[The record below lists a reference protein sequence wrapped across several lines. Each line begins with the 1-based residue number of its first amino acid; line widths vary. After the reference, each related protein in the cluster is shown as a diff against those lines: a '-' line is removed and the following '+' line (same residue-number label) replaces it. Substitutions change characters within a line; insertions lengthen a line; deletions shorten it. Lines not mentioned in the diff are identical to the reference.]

1 MQPQLEAISPANARV
16 HLSWRGIF
24 IGIKHGV
31 SIVTQ
36 SVKAGRQNMLMR
48 FVTPGCYVLAFCAAC
63 QSLAADNPFGLP
75 APRDES
81 RLGAVMLH
89 GGGHG
94 LSDEFRQEFVRLA
107 GGERARIVLLPS
119 DMCQRGKDADG
130 NLLPDGESAAAYEH
144 RLSLPREYGRWVE
157 LHETGRVADFQFLY
171 RNQEDDPDDARFYD
185 LLEHATGVWA
195 PAYDQAWLP
204 TQFADDYPRRLSR
217 FQRALR
223 EVVARGGVVGGLGG
237 GMASLAETTIDG
249 NAPSG
254 SGWVQADL
262 RFGLA
267 LFDGAVVDQNFDSRA
282 GRLER
287 LTDLLRNGPRLDR
300 LTERPGIDRRTI
312 GLGVERQTALIL
324 SGNTIRALGQG
335 RGHVFLKSNGDR
347 TIAWR
352 TLAADDGPLAIDS
365 TSSAK
370 LADDARR
377 VSDTLCEAPNP
388 FGLPEPLDPSRPGTV
403 LLHGGGNTDAAIE
416 LLPSL
421 AGTTKPRMVH
431 CPAARES
438 CRPSANFERKA
449 LEQRFEHVFAEWR
462 ELETKGRLATLT
474 FLTTSVPDDA
484 RRKEFVRP
492 LRQADA
498 VWFCGGDQRWL
509 TKLFVGE
516 SEPTLFQKAV
526 VDVVRR
532 GGVAGGSSAGLAVM
546 PEVMIE
552 GGQPENGRPAE
563 AKLSRGLG
571 VMKQALA
578 EQHFDARS
586 GRIHRLTS
594 LLRDHRRLADFSPGC
609 CPEKMIGLAVEEDAA
624 LVVRGARLRVVGQ
637 KAAHVFLQEDDPRV
651 VTWHALSPGDEAV
664 IRRGPK
670 GYVLLIDEWEFGE

>member
-1 MQPQLEAISPANARV
+1 
-16 HLSWRGIF
+16 
-24 IGIKHGV
+24 
-31 SIVTQ
+31 
-36 SVKAGRQNMLMR
+36 
-48 FVTPGCYVLAFCAAC
+48 
-63 QSLAADNPFGLP
+63 
-75 APRDES
+75 
-81 RLGAVMLH
+81 
-89 GGGHG
+89 
-94 LSDEFRQEFVRLA
+94 
-107 GGERARIVLLPS
+107 
-119 DMCQRGKDADG
+119 
-130 NLLPDGESAAAYEH
+130 
-144 RLSLPREYGRWVE
+144 
-157 LHETGRVADFQFLY
+157 
-171 RNQEDDPDDARFYD
+171 
-185 LLEHATGVWA
+185 
-195 PAYDQAWLP
+195 
-204 TQFADDYPRRLSR
+204 
-217 FQRALR
+217 
-223 EVVARGGVVGGLGG
+223 
-237 GMASLAETTIDG
+237 
-249 NAPSG
+249 
-254 SGWVQADL
+254 
-262 RFGLA
+262 
-267 LFDGAVVDQNFDSRA
+267 LFDGAVDDQNFDSRA

-300 LTERPGIDRRTI
+300 LAERPGIKRRTI

-347 TIAWR
+347 TIAWC
-352 TLAADDGPLAIDS
+352 TLAAGDGPLTIDS
-365 TSSAK
+365 SSSK
-370 LADDARR
+370 PTDAVRR
-377 VSDTLCEAPNP
+377 ASDTLCEAPNP

-421 AGTTKPRMVH
+421 AGTMKPRMVH

-438 CRPSANFERKA
+438 CRPSANFERKG
-449 LEQRFEHVFAEWR
+449 LEQRLERVFAEWR
-462 ELETKGRLATLT
+462 ELETQGRLASLT
-474 FLTTSVPDDA
+474 FLTTSVADDA

-516 SEPTLFQKAV
+516 SEPTLFQKSV

-594 LLRDHRRLADFSPGC
+594 LLRDHRRLANFLPGC
-609 CPEKMIGLAVEEDAA
+609 RPEKMIGLAVEEDAA
-624 LVVRGARLRVVGQ
+624 LVVRGARLHVVGQ
-637 KAAHVFLQEDDPRV
+637 KSAHVFLQEDDPRV